1 MLRVVAMGLALSAL
15 AVACALVE
23 PPQPVGTYPMEAEVR
38 NGSPGPVEFTVR
50 RALGG
55 ALPGMDAIEGGVQ
68 PASAPPGI
76 STVIFH
82 LPSDGDWLI
91 DIPGWGEIEG
101 KDFGGFLALQC
112 RPLLIEFEP
121 DGAWGW
127 PGCA

>member
-1 MLRVVAMGLALSAL
+1 
-15 AVACALVE
+15 
-23 PPQPVGTYPMEAEVR
+23 MEAEVR

-82 LPSDGDWLI
+82 LPSDGNWLI